1 MATTKRLAAQKNLIE
16 KFGQMNLSPKKEG
29 GSCCMCCFGIILR
42 ARSLAGANSKGESP
56 ETTKHATLLPPPLL
70 LLTARK
76 QIGRQTGKTNAKR

>member
-1 MATTKRLAAQKNLIE
+1 
-16 KFGQMNLSPKKEG
+16 
-29 GSCCMCCFGIILR
+29 MCCFEIILR